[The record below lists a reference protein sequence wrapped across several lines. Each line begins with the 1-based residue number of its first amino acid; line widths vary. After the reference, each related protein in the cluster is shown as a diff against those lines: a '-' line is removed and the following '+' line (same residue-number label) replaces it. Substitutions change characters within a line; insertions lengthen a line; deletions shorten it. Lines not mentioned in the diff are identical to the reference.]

1 MDLPSRAPVLLNRVL
16 LIFVGAAQGNKRC
29 LRGLGGRFQGS
40 GKPGEK
46 HFSPVPLLFAPHD
59 KCSSGSFINRLL
71 KCHLFRSV
79 SSLLEGDCWESGRPG
94 VGDALG

>member
-1 MDLPSRAPVLLNRVL
+1 MSGR
-16 LIFVGAAQGNKRC
+16 
-29 LRGLGGRFQGS
+29 LGGRFQGS

-59 KCSSGSFINRLL
+59 KYSFGRFINRLL

-79 SSLLEGDCWESGRPG
+79 SGSLQRTAGSQADQGQEVPWPEL
-94 VGDALG
+94 AI